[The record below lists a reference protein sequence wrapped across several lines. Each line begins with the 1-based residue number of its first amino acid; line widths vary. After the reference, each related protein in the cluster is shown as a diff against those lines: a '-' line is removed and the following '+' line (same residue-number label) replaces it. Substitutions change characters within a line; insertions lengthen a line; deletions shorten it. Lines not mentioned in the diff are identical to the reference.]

1 MSDSSPAIETRSLE
15 LVSLRPVY
23 RYATGSAIIMLVAM
37 SADYTLSYLTP
48 VLALGFL
55 APGAK
60 APTLKSSVAFL
71 VTIAAASLAG
81 VLFTRF
87 FLAFPL
93 VFLPML
99 TLVIFHIYYTAS
111 LQKMKM
117 WLIISLLLIPMVSM
131 ETASLGSMVAVNLF
145 VNAFVAIILINLVYF
160 IFPSRDIVIE
170 GMKATA
176 PPALSA
182 YQRYDAAL
190 KNTLVVLPVLVLFFV
205 FNWSNALLVLIF
217 IAILSMN
224 PATSNKKAGIAI
236 IAANFGGGIAA
247 IVAFNLLTVV
257 PDIIFLGLLVF
268 LAGLLFGP
276 VLFSKKPIAQLF
288 GMAFSTF
295 LLILGNVTSFR
306 GEAGEAV
313 WTRIFQLGIVVVY
326 VVTAFALVG
335 YFSSLKKSKNDDR
348 IQHEHG
354 S

>member
-1 MSDSSPAIETRSLE
+1 MSDSSSAIEAK
-15 LVSLRPVY
+15 LVEAVTLRPVI
-23 RYATGSAIIMLVAM
+23 RYAAGSAIIMVVAM
-37 SADYTLSYLTP
+37 VADYTLSYLTP
-48 VLALGFL
+48 VLALAFL

-71 VTIAAASLAG
+71 VTIGAASMSG

-93 VFLPML
+93 VFLPLL
-99 TLVIFHIYYTAS
+99 TLAIFHIYYTTF
-111 LQKMKM
+111 LQKMKI

-131 ETASLGSMVAVNLF
+131 EAASLGSVVAINLF
-145 VNAFVAIILINLVYF
+145 VNACVAIGLINLIYF
-160 IFPSRDIVIE
+160 IFPSRDKIIE
-170 GMKATA
+170 GIKAPA
-176 PPALSA
+176 PPPPSA

-190 KNTLVVLPVLVLFFV
+190 KDTLVVLPVLILFFV
-205 FNWSNALLVLIF
+205 FNRSDALLVLIF

-236 IAANFGGGIAA
+236 IAANFGGGLAA

-257 PDIIFLGLLVF
+257 PEAIFLGLLVL
-268 LAGLLFGP
+268 LAGLLFGM

-313 WTRIFQLGIVVVY
+313 WTRIYQLGIAVVY
-326 VVTAFALVG
+326 VVTAFALAG
-335 YFSSLKKSKNDDR
+335 YFSSLHTHKID
-348 IQHEHG
+348 E
-354 S
+354 

>member
-1 MSDSSPAIETRSLE
+1 MSDSSTAIGAKSVEA
-15 LVSLRPVY
+15 VNLRPVI

-37 SADYTLSYLTP
+37 IANYTLSYLTP

-55 APGAK
+55 APGTK

-71 VTIAAASLAG
+71 VAIGAASMAG
-81 VLFTRF
+81 VLFTRL

-93 VFLPML
+93 VFLPLL
-99 TLVIFHIYYTAS
+99 TLAMFHIYYTTS
-111 LQKMKM
+111 LQKMKI

-131 ETASLGSMVAVNLF
+131 ETASLGSIVAINLF
-145 VNAFVAIILINLVYF
+145 VNACVAIGLINLVYF
-160 IFPSRDIVIE
+160 IFPSNDIVTE
-170 GMKATA
+170 GIKATA
-176 PPALSA
+176 SPLPSA
-182 YQRYDAAL
+182 YQRYNAAL
-190 KNTLVVLPVLVLFFV
+190 KNTLVVLPVLLLFFI

-224 PATSNKKAGIAI
+224 PATSSKKAGVAI
-236 IAANFGGGIAA
+236 IAANVGGGLAA

-257 PDIIFLGLLVF
+257 PDIIFLGLLVL
-268 LAGLLFGP
+268 LAGLLFGM
-276 VLFSKKPIAQLF
+276 VLFSKKPIAQLS

-335 YFSSLKKSKNDDR
+335 YFPSLKKSKNDY
-348 IQHEHG
+348 
-354 S
+354 